1 MAGKYAPERHLVS
14 YPIYNL
20 ELAGWRRQ
28 STWGWDPGQQSYY
41 AQLTPDTSSREAE
54 WQGPEIWVSPPR
66 YPAIPDPVVLAEAIA
81 QATGVPLAIARQA
94 MNDSLAEG
102 DPLRQPMERRRTEA
116 PSSRGGS
123 GAGGVLGWLSRVLGR
138 LRQR

>member
-1 MAGKYAPERHLVS
+1 MSEPQLVS

-28 STWGWDPGQQSYY
+28 STWGWDPAQQSYY

-54 WQGPEIWVSPPR
+54 WQGPEIWISPPR
-66 YPAIPDPVVLAEAIA
+66 HSVIPNPAALAEAIA
-81 QATGVPLAIARQA
+81 QATSVPLPVARQA

-102 DPLRQPMERRRTEA
+102 DPLRQPVE
-116 PSSRGGS
+116 
-123 GAGGVLGWLSRVLGR
+123 
-138 LRQR
+138 

>member
-1 MAGKYAPERHLVS
+1 LVS

-28 STWGWDPGQQSYY
+28 STWGWDPSQQSYY

-66 YPAIPDPVVLAEAIA
+66 YPTIPDPAALAEAIA
-81 QATGVPLAIARQA
+81 QATGVPLAVARQA

-102 DPLRQPMERRRTEA
+102 DLLRQPVE
-116 PSSRGGS
+116 
-123 GAGGVLGWLSRVLGR
+123 
-138 LRQR
+138 